1 MPSVSQVLAKAAGEI
16 GYSRWTDPQSGTK
29 YGRWY
34 ASKVGISYYG
44 ESGVPYCAMFVSW
57 VLCQCGFDFT
67 YAYCPYILRDL
78 SSRAVG
84 KAQAQ
89 PGDVVLFDW
98 GGDGVPDHVGFVE
111 ANRGAYLQT
120 IEGNTSPGTGGSQS
134 NGGGVYRRTR
144 SLSTVRAV
152 IRLPLSGS
160 TGSVASGFGDESWM
174 GPLGV
179 AEWQRQRGTTADGI
193 PSGQSLSN
201 RRNVLVRFEGVAIG
215 PGGSDLVRSIQR
227 LYGVTAD
234 GDFGPATCRAH
245 QAWLRRRGH
254 YSDAIDG
261 CFGPNTARATFAAL
275 KARAYS

>member
-16 GYSRWTDPQSGTK
+16 GYSRWTDPQRGTK

-34 ASKVGISYYG
+34 ASKVGDSYYG

-57 VLCQCGFDFT
+57 VLSQCGYDFT
-67 YAYCPYILRDL
+67 YAYCPYILRDN

-111 ANRGAYLQT
+111 ANRGGYLQT
-120 IEGNTSPGTGGSQS
+120 IEGNTSPGSGGSQS

-160 TGSVASGFGDESWM
+160 SGSVASGFGDESWM

-193 PSGQSLSN
+193 LSGQSLSN

-245 QAWLRRRGH
+245 QTWLKRHGH
-254 YSDAIDG
+254 YSGSIDG
-261 CFGPNTARATFAAL
+261 CFGPETARATFATL
-275 KARAYS
+275 KARAYA